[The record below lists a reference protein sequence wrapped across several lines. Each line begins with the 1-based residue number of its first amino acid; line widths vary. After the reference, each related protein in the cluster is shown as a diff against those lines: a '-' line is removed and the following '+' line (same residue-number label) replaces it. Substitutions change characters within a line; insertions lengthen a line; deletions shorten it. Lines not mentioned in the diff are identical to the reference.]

1 MRTYPRGSRFQPT
14 ELGLVKLH
22 LKNKVEKNI
31 SGFIKTLNVY
41 GDAPWLLH
49 HDTNPLYSRNE
60 WYYFVPRKIR
70 GVRSVS
76 RMVPSN
82 GDSLG
87 GTWKSVGKKKDIK
100 KNDKELMGYKTELV
114 FKKNVA
120 GELEKEKTDWHMDE
134 YSLHRNG
141 DEFHDLVLCHVRLL
155 HSDETFKPHVPAAH
169 QVDHVKK
176 DNNNNNDVVLP
187 NQEQQEAG
195 SAMQGYEGG
204 NVNQP
209 QQQPE
214 EQEDYIL
221 VDRHLRSNH
230 NQRQNLLEDVVYP
243 NGRGDFNQ
251 HQQQQQDQ
259 EDSLNL
265 LHPPFQTNVNQE
277 HYPLGDIAYHNAEG
291 DMTGYGLMPSFN
303 QGNDVNQ
310 QQDSPDPLL
319 LPPLQQS
326 NDNQEPHPLDDI
338 AFDDNLTIDI
348 DELLKILDE
357 GKEQEDPP
365 TLPLPPPLPSNVNQ
379 APCLSWDTN
388 FAPSQVE
395 NNYNNNTVLPNQ
407 EQREG
412 GFANHYDMTM
422 MVEKEHGDI
431 KQQYQQEL
439 QQIDRQSLFYDPE
452 WDDLRFS
459 SDLIMPNMDVSLTQ
473 QQLRELEEERLQL
486 VQPVPQGQ
494 DSGVHAAQV
503 MPPPPPQSNNNHGQR
518 PLVPSQVESY
528 NNNTVLPNQEQRE
541 GGFAN
546 HYDMTMMVEKE
557 HGDVKQDQEQR
568 IKDLL
573 SYLLSDDFGF
583 DGPEDGP
590 IAPELLKLLE
600 PVPQAQDSEVM
611 PPPPQSNDNH
621 GQLPLVPSQVENH
634 NNTNVLPKQEQQEA
648 GFAYQNDMTMVAN
661 EHGDVKQPQDQ
672 EQQHIDLQSLLR
684 DPEWDDLRCDFGG
697 PEVGLILQNM
707 EVSMTQQEEQ
717 EVQEEILKRMLEPVP
732 QPQDSGVHADQV
744 MPKD

>member
-1 MRTYPRGSRFQPT
+1 MIEKQRAQIDSFPWFLLFVITMRTYPRGSRFQPT

-87 GTWKSVGKKKDIK
+87 GTWKSVGKIIEIK
-100 KNDKELMGYKTELV
+100 KNDKEL
-114 FKKNVA
+114 
-120 GELEKEKTDWHMDE
+120 
-134 YSLHRNG
+134 
-141 DEFHDLVLCHVRLL
+141 L
-155 HSDETFKPHVPAAH
+155 HSDERFKPHVPTAH
-169 QVDHVKK
+169 QVDHVKN
-176 DNNNNNDVVLP
+176 DNNDVVLP

-195 SAMQGYEGG
+195 SAMQDCKGG
-204 NVNQP
+204 DVNQP

-214 EQEDYIL
+214 EQEDSFIL

-265 LHPPFQTNVNQE
+265 LHPPFQSNVNQE
-277 HYPLGDIAYHNAEG
+277 HYPSEDIAYHNAEG

-310 QQDSPDPLL
+310 QHEQQQDSPDPLL
-319 LPPLQQS
+319 
-326 NDNQEPHPLDDI
+326 NDNQERHPLDDI
-338 AFDDNLTIDI
+338 AFDGADDNLTIDI

-365 TLPLPPPLPSNVNQ
+365 TLPLLPPLPSNVNQ
-379 APCLSWDTN
+379 EPCLSWDTN

-395 NNYNNNTVLPNQ
+395 NNNTVLPNQ
-407 EQREG
+407 EQRQG

-439 QQIDRQSLFYDPE
+439 QQIDLQSFFYDPE
-452 WDDLRFS
+452 WDDF

-494 DSGVHAAQV
+494 DSAQV

-541 GGFAN
+541 AGFAN
-546 HYDMTMMVEKE
+546 HNDMKMMVEKE
-557 HGDVKQDQEQR
+557 HGDVKQDPEQQK
-568 IKDLL
+568 KDLL

-583 DGPEDGP
+583 
-590 IAPELLKLLE
+590 
-600 PVPQAQDSEVM
+600 VM
-611 PPPPQSNDNH
+611 
-621 GQLPLVPSQVENH
+621 
-634 NNTNVLPKQEQQEA
+634 
-648 GFAYQNDMTMVAN
+648 
-661 EHGDVKQPQDQ
+661 
-672 EQQHIDLQSLLR
+672 
-684 DPEWDDLRCDFGG
+684 
-697 PEVGLILQNM
+697 
-707 EVSMTQQEEQ
+707 
-717 EVQEEILKRMLEPVP
+717 
-732 QPQDSGVHADQV
+732 
-744 MPKD
+744 

>member
-1 MRTYPRGSRFQPT
+1 MRTYPPGSRFQPT

-22 LKNKVEKNI
+22 LKDKVEHNI

-60 WYYFVPRKIR
+60 WYYFVPRRIR

-155 HSDETFKPHVPAAH
+155 HSDERFKPHVPAAH
-169 QVDHVKK
+169 QVDHVKN
-176 DNNNNNDVVLP
+176 DNNDVVLP

-195 SAMQGYEGG
+195 SAMQDCKGG
-204 NVNQP
+204 DVNQP

-214 EQEDYIL
+214 DSFIL

-230 NQRQNLLEDVVYP
+230 NQRQNLLEDVYP

-338 AFDDNLTIDI
+338 SFDDNLTIDI

-379 APCLSWDTN
+379 EPCLSWDTN
-388 FAPSQVE
+388 FAPSQVD
-395 NNYNNNTVLPNQ
+395 NNYTVLPNQ

-459 SDLIMPNMDVSLTQ
+459 SDLLMPNMDVSLTQ

-494 DSGVHAAQV
+494 DSGVHTAQA
-503 MPPPPPQSNNNHGQR
+503 MPPPPQSNNNHGQR

-541 GGFAN
+541 AGFAN
-546 HYDMTMMVEKE
+546 HNDMKMMVEKE

-583 DGPEDGP
+583 DGPEDEP
-590 IAPELLKLLE
+590 ISPELLKLLE

-648 GFAYQNDMTMVAN
+648 GFAYQNDMMMVEK
-661 EHGDVKQPQDQ
+661 EHGDIKQQYQQ
-672 EQQHIDLQSLLR
+672 ELQHIDLQSLLL

>member
-87 GTWKSVGKKKDIK
+87 GTWKSVGKIIEIK
-100 KNDKELMGYKTELV
+100 KNDKELMGYKRVLV
-114 FKKNVA
+114 FKKYVA
-120 GELEKEKTDWHMDE
+120 GKLEKEKTDWHMDE

-155 HSDETFKPHVPAAH
+155 HSDERFKPHVPAAH
-169 QVDHVKK
+169 QVDHVKN

-195 SAMQGYEGG
+195 SAMQDCKGG
-204 NVNQP
+204 DVNQ
-209 QQQPE
+209 
-214 EQEDYIL
+214 
-221 VDRHLRSNH
+221 
-230 NQRQNLLEDVVYP
+230 
-243 NGRGDFNQ
+243 Q
-251 HQQQQQDQ
+251 H
-259 EDSLNL
+259 E
-265 LHPPFQTNVNQE
+265 
-277 HYPLGDIAYHNAEG
+277 
-291 DMTGYGLMPSFN
+291 
-303 QGNDVNQ
+303 Q

-326 NDNQEPHPLDDI
+326 NDNQERHPLDDI

-365 TLPLPPPLPSNVNQ
+365 TLQSNVNQ
-379 APCLSWDTN
+379 EPCLSWDTN

-395 NNYNNNTVLPNQ
+395 NNYNNNNTVLPKQ

-431 KQQYQQEL
+431 KQQQHQEL
-439 QQIDRQSLFYDPE
+439 QQIDVQSFFYDPE

-503 MPPPPPQSNNNHGQR
+503 MPPPPQSNNNHGQR

-541 GGFAN
+541 AGFAN
-546 HYDMTMMVEKE
+546 HNDMKMMVEKE
-557 HGDVKQDQEQR
+557 HGDVKQDQEQLK
-568 IKDLL
+568 KDLL

-611 PPPPQSNDNH
+611 PPPQSNDNH

-648 GFAYQNDMTMVAN
+648 GFANQNDMMMVEK
-661 EHGDVKQPQDQ
+661 EHGDIKQQYQQQQDQ
-672 EQQHIDLQSLLR
+672 ELQHIDLQTLLL
-684 DPEWDDLRCDFGG
+684 DPEWDDLRCDFCG

-707 EVSMTQQEEQ
+707 EV
-717 EVQEEILKRMLEPVP
+717 
-732 QPQDSGVHADQV
+732 
-744 MPKD
+744 

>member
-87 GTWKSVGKKKDIK
+87 GTWKSVGKIIEIK
-100 KNDKELMGYKTELV
+100 KNDKELMGYKRVLV
-114 FKKNVA
+114 FKENVA
-120 GELEKEKTDWHMDE
+120 GKLEKEKTDWHMDE

-155 HSDETFKPHVPAAH
+155 HSDERFKPHVPTAH
-169 QVDHVKK
+169 QVDHVKT
-176 DNNNNNDVVLP
+176 DNNDVVLP

-195 SAMQGYEGG
+195 SAMQDCKGG
-204 NVNQP
+204 DVNQP

-214 EQEDYIL
+214 EQEDSFIL

-277 HYPLGDIAYHNAEG
+277 HYPLRDIAYHNAEG

-310 QQDSPDPLL
+310 QHDSPDPLL

-326 NDNQEPHPLDDI
+326 NDNQERHPLDDI
-338 AFDDNLTIDI
+338 DFDDNLTIDI

-365 TLPLPPPLPSNVNQ
+365 TLQSNVNQ
-379 APCLSWDTN
+379 EPCLSWDTN
-388 FAPSQVE
+388 FVPSQVE
-395 NNYNNNTVLPNQ
+395 NNNTVLPNQ
-407 EQREG
+407 EQGEG

-422 MVEKEHGDI
+422 MVEKEHDDI
-431 KQQYQQEL
+431 KQQYQQQQHQEL
-439 QQIDRQSLFYDPE
+439 QQIDLQSLFYDPE

-459 SDLIMPNMDVSLTQ
+459 SDLIMPNMDVSMTQ

-503 MPPPPPQSNNNHGQR
+503 MPPPPQSNNNHGQR

-541 GGFAN
+541 AGFAN
-546 HYDMTMMVEKE
+546 HNDMKMMVEKE
-557 HGDVKQDQEQR
+557 HCDVKQDQEQL

-583 DGPEDGP
+583 DGSEDGP

-634 NNTNVLPKQEQQEA
+634 NSTNVLPKQEA
-648 GFAYQNDMTMVAN
+648 GFANQNDMMMVEK
-661 EHGDVKQPQDQ
+661 EHGDIKQQYQQQHDQ
-672 EQQHIDLQSLLR
+672 ELQHIDLQTLLL

-707 EVSMTQQEEQ
+707 EVSMTQQE
-717 EVQEEILKRMLEPVP
+717 VQEEILKLLEPVP
-732 QPQDSGVHADQV
+732 QAQDSGVHADQV

>member
-87 GTWKSVGKKKDIK
+87 GTWKSVGKIIEIK
-100 KNDKELMGYKTELV
+100 KNDKELMGYKRVLV
-114 FKKNVA
+114 FKENVA
-120 GELEKEKTDWHMDE
+120 GKLEKEKTDWHMDE

-155 HSDETFKPHVPAAH
+155 HSDERFKPHVPTAH
-169 QVDHVKK
+169 QVDHVKN
-176 DNNNNNDVVLP
+176 DNNDVVLP

-195 SAMQGYEGG
+195 SAMQDCKGG
-204 NVNQP
+204 DVNQP

-214 EQEDYIL
+214 EQEDSFIL

-303 QGNDVNQ
+303 QGSDVNQ

-338 AFDDNLTIDI
+338 DFDDNLTIDI

-365 TLPLPPPLPSNVNQ
+365 TLQSNVNQ
-379 APCLSWDTN
+379 EPCLSWDTN
-388 FAPSQVE
+388 FVPSQVE
-395 NNYNNNTVLPNQ
+395 NNNTVLPNQ
-407 EQREG
+407 EQREA
-412 GFANHYDMTM
+412 GFANHNDM
-422 MVEKEHGDI
+422 K
-431 KQQYQQEL
+431 
-439 QQIDRQSLFYDPE
+439 
-452 WDDLRFS
+452 
-459 SDLIMPNMDVSLTQ
+459 
-473 QQLRELEEERLQL
+473 
-486 VQPVPQGQ
+486 
-494 DSGVHAAQV
+494 
-503 MPPPPPQSNNNHGQR
+503 
-518 PLVPSQVESY
+518 
-528 NNNTVLPNQEQRE
+528 
-541 GGFAN
+541 
-546 HYDMTMMVEKE
+546 MMVEKE
-557 HGDVKQDQEQR
+557 HGDVKQDQEQH

-583 DGPEDGP
+583 DGSEDGP

-648 GFAYQNDMTMVAN
+648 GFAYQYDMTMVAK

-672 EQQHIDLQSLLR
+672 ELQHIDLQSLLL

-717 EVQEEILKRMLEPVP
+717 EVQEEILKLLEPVP
-732 QPQDSGVHADQV
+732 QPQDSGVHADQIRV
-744 MPKD
+744 EKEHDSITHNTDGSLTQQQLQKLETFIDNLNLYF